1 MVIFPGEGGA
11 ETWEGERE
19 EPTQEQ
25 ASVLEKGG
33 RILFRLKNIKTY
45 LVNVQKTEFCNGHYP
60 DALARE
66 RLETSTGLS
75 TEAVQVF
82 KQR

>member
-33 RILFRLKNIKTY
+33 RILFRLKNEKKMIWSMCK
-45 LVNVQKTEFCNGHYP
+45 
-60 DALARE
+60 
-66 RLETSTGLS
+66 
-75 TEAVQVF
+75 
-82 KQR
+82 KQSSAMATTLTH

>member
-1 MVIFPGEGGA
+1 MIKMVIFPGEGGA

-33 RILFRLKNIKTY
+33 RILFRLKNEEKN
-45 LVNVQKTEFCNGHYP
+45 LFGQCAKNRVLQWP
-60 DALARE
+60 LP
-66 RLETSTGLS
+66 
-75 TEAVQVF
+75 
-82 KQR
+82 

>member
-1 MVIFPGEGGA
+1 MTDSGDDKIYKDDKNGKYFSGEGGA

-33 RILFRLKNIKTY
+33 RILFRLKNEKKKSFGQCAKNRV
-45 LVNVQKTEFCNGHYP
+45 LQWP
-60 DALARE
+60 LP
-66 RLETSTGLS
+66 
-75 TEAVQVF
+75 
-82 KQR
+82 